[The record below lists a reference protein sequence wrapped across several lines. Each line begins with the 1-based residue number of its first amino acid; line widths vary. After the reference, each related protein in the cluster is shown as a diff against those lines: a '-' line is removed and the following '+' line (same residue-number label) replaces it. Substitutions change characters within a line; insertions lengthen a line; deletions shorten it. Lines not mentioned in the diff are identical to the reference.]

1 MPHLPGA
8 PLHIAIDA
16 SRVTVA
22 RRTGTEHY
30 ALRLIRA
37 LVALESPH
45 RFTLYF
51 RDTPAPGLLPEADRV
66 GGRARCRVIPLR
78 RLWTHI
84 RFAAALWADRPDV
97 TFVPA
102 HTLPIFF
109 PGRAVVTVHD
119 LGYRRFPEAH
129 PRTER
134 LYLDL
139 TTRFSARR
147 ARRILADSQATRDDL
162 TDLYRID
169 PGKIVIAYPG
179 VEGIS
184 RADSEAIAAART
196 RYGIPACYFLFLGT
210 IQPRKNIR
218 RLAEA
223 FARYIELTGDAE
235 AALVLAGKPGWLI
248 DPARDVLAA
257 LPEAVQ
263 GRIIL
268 AGYVA
273 DADVSG
279 LYSGALALVFPS
291 LYEGFGFPVLEAMR
305 CETPVLCANT
315 SSLPELAGDAALLVD
330 PLDVAAMAAGM
341 ARLARE
347 PALRAEL
354 AARGRQQAA
363 AFTWERAARAALQTL
378 ERAAQA

>member
-1 MPHLPGA
+1 VPHLPGA